1 MAPIPSSAAWAAASG
16 PSNATAAFFEH
27 SEAKRVNTDDVMVR
41 TLKKQYPNLELVVA
55 DQNSTNLLAYAAA
68 GYASCT
74 AVAEEDT
81 DASLPSNVTYTSYIA
96 PARRMDGNTGGLG
109 QRLEFGKFIYT
120 WGSTEFI
127 VYVCVGSN
135 SLYPPMTS
143 NAFILGP
150 DHNKAEQLVL
160 AAGRWMS
167 DIHEQ
172 VWVFDQGYWQKD
184 TELFRSFIKSSWE
197 DVILDPAM
205 KKAIIDD
212 HNSFFDS
219 RETYANLSVP
229 WKRGVI
235 YYGPPGNGKTISVK
249 ATMRMLYERKPR
261 INTLYVRSLA
271 SYGGPEYSVK
281 QIFNKAREFAPCY
294 LVLEDLDTII
304 TPSVRSY
311 FLNEVDGLKNNDGI
325 FMIGSTNHL
334 DRLDPGIS
342 KRPSRFDRKYLF
354 PDPILEQRVAYC
366 KFWQRKLHKN
376 KDIVFPDKLCNAIAE
391 ITDDFSFAYMQEAF
405 VAALL
410 ALARKRADD
419 PSHGDDGGDD
429 GEKEVLEDLSELRL
443 KPKRA
448 DALNVRKARG
458 AVEDEGDDGWM
469 SVCTSDADQ
478 DLDELELWVEIKKQI
493 EVLRDGMEKEN

>member
-1 MAPIPSSAAWAAASG
+1 MAPIPSLSAAAAS
-16 PSNATAAFFEH
+16 SATNATATFFEH
-27 SEAKRVNTDDVMVR
+27 SEAKRVNTDDVMIH
-41 TLKKQYPNLELVVA
+41 TLRKQYPDLDLVVS
-55 DQNSTNLLAYAAA
+55 DQYSVNLLAYAAA
-68 GYASCT
+68 GHASCT
-74 AVAEEDT
+74 AVAEEDA

-109 QRLEFGKFIYT
+109 QRLAFGKFIYT

-127 VYVCVGSN
+127 MYVCTGTDSM
-135 SLYPPMTS
+135 YPPS
-143 NAFILGP
+143 SHNAFILGP
-150 DHNKAEQLVL
+150 DRQKAEQLVL

-172 VWVFDQGYWQKD
+172 VWVYDQGYWQKD
-184 TELFRSFIKSSWE
+184 TELFRSFIKASWD
-197 DVILDPAM
+197 DVILDPTM
-205 KKAIIDD
+205 KKTIIDD

-219 RETYANLSVP
+219 RETYAGLSVP
-229 WKRGVI
+229 WKRGII

-249 ATMRMLYERKPR
+249 ATMRMLYERDPR
-261 INTLYVRSLA
+261 VNTLYVRSLS
-271 SYGGPEYSVK
+271 SYMGPENSIK
-281 QIFNKAREFAPCY
+281 QVFNKAREFAPCY

-354 PDPILEQRVAYC
+354 PDPVLEQRVAYC
-366 KFWQRKLHKN
+366 QFWQRKLQKN

-391 ITDDFSFAYMQEAF
+391 ITNDFSFAYMQEAF

-410 ALARKRADD
+410 ALARKRADE
-419 PSHGDDGGDD
+419 PSHGGDGDD
-429 GEKEVLEDLSELRL
+429 EKTVEGLSKLQRRSKRKLGSNEL
-443 KPKRA
+443 KVSRA
-448 DALNVRKARG
+448 LG
-458 AVEDEGDDGWM
+458 AVEDEGDEGWM
-469 SVCTSDADQ
+469 SVCASDADQ

-493 EVLRDGMEKEN
+493 EVLRDGIDKEN